1 MTAEVEQV
9 GDKDR
14 EKCLRFGRVLRT
26 DSAGINE
33 VEHKEDL
40 WTKKI
45 KTQRRMVPATE
56 TKI

>member
-1 MTAEVEQV
+1 MTVEVEQF

-40 WTKKI
+40 WKKKI

-56 TKI
+56 T

>member
-1 MTAEVEQV
+1 MTAEVEQF

-33 VEHKEDL
+33 VEHKGDL

-56 TKI
+56 T